1 MIDEPTDRV
10 VLRVRSSDAQTRRFR
25 ISGFEMRPEVAESGI
40 SCSRIASRVL
50 TNALPGPG
58 WPGGITEALEKPND
72 SGSGAEFTSAKR
84 S

>member
-40 SCSRIASRVL
+40 SCSRIARTIAVISQ
-50 TNALPGPG
+50 PG
-58 WPGGITEALEKPND
+58 AR
-72 SGSGAEFTSAKR
+72 TSETIAAIDF
-84 S
+84 SIM